1 MKDVIEL
8 DSIILSAHDK
18 LHCSTVVKAGQ
29 GKTMAQPYGLRM
41 PEPRIS
47 DGRE

>member
-29 GKTMAQPYGLRM
+29 GDLLTDCQV
-41 PEPRIS
+41 
-47 DGRE
+47 